1 MQRNKNNSKLLFYSI
16 LVPVVFSLFPIS
28 TQAQT
33 DSVARPISIAVFAPL
48 YLDSAFDASGNY
60 RHGKT
65 LPKYFNVGLEFYE
78 GIQLAID
85 SLEKEN
91 IEADIH
97 IYDTRSAKKMNE
109 LVQDGEL
116 QEMDLFIGYVNVNEA
131 ALLARAAATMQI
143 PFVNINLPNDA
154 GVKANPNYIILN
166 PTLGTHCTAIYKY
179 LQKNHPLS
187 PIIYFRKKGP
197 ADDRLK
203 TYFTDAEK
211 ATASVPLKMRYITLE
226 DTATTEQLRKFL
238 DSNKTNI
245 CIAGS
250 LDLNFG
256 LALARQISALGKSYK
271 TTLIGMPTWDQVDL
285 TKSAYRGVDIIYS
298 SSLYVNNDNQLVQQ
312 LQHHFKTK
320 YFTRAADIIFSGFES
335 LYYFTH
341 LLDANID
348 SVSKNFGVK
357 KNTIFGEIDI
367 QPVVNKQT
375 GGTEYYENKKLYF
388 IRKADGV
395 VKAVN

>member
-1 MQRNKNNSKLLFYSI
+1 MQRNKNNSRFLFYSI
-16 LVPVVFSLFPIS
+16 LVPVVFSLFPVS
-28 TQAQT
+28 ARAQT
-33 DSVARPISIAVFAPL
+33 DSATKVISIAVFAPL

-60 RHGKT
+60 RYGKT
-65 LPKYFNVGLEFYE
+65 FPKYFNAGLEFYE

-97 IYDTRSAKKMNE
+97 IYDTRSAKKMNSILE
-109 LVQDGEL
+109 EGEL
-116 QEMDLFIGYVNVNEA
+116 QEMNLFIGYVNVNEA

-166 PTLGTHCTAIYKY
+166 PTLGTHCTAIYKF
-179 LQKNHPLS
+179 LQKNHALS
-187 PIIYFRKKGP
+187 PITYFRKKGP

-211 ATASVPLKMRYITLE
+211 ATASVPLKMRYVTLE

-238 DSNKTNI
+238 DSTKPNI

-256 LALARQISALGKSYK
+256 LALARQMSALGKSYK

-285 TKSAYRGVDIIYS
+285 AKSAYRGVEIVYS
-298 SSLYVNNDNQLVQQ
+298 SSLYINNDNQLVQQ
-312 LQHHFKTK
+312 LQNHFKTK
-320 YFTRAADIIFSGFES
+320 YFSRTADIVFSGFET

-341 LLDANID
+341 LLNNNVD

-375 GGTEYYENKKLYF
+375 GGTEYFENKKLYF
-388 IRKADGV
+388 IKKTDGV
-395 VKAVN
+395 IKAVY

>member
-1 MQRNKNNSKLLFYSI
+1 MQRNKNNSRLLFYSI
-16 LVPVVFSLFPIS
+16 LVPVVFNLFPIS

-33 DSVARPISIAVFAPL
+33 DSVAKTISIAVFAPL
-48 YLDSAFDASGNY
+48 YLDSAFDASGAY

-65 LPKYFNVGLEFYE
+65 LPKYFNAGLEFYE

-85 SLEKEN
+85 SLDKEN

-97 IYDTRSAKKMNE
+97 IYDTRSSKKMNE
-109 LVQDGEL
+109 LIQDEEL
-116 QEMDLFIGYVNVNEA
+116 QEMNLFIGYVNVNEA

-166 PTLGTHCTAIYKY
+166 PTLGTHCTAIYKF
-179 LQKNHPLS
+179 LQKNYALS

-203 TYFTDAEK
+203 TYFNEAEK
-211 ATASVPLKMRYITLE
+211 ATASVPLKIRYVTLE

-238 DSNKTNI
+238 DSSKSNI
-245 CIAGS
+245 CIAGN
-250 LDLNFG
+250 LDLNIG
-256 LALARQISALGKSYK
+256 LALARQLSALGKSYK
-271 TTLIGMPTWDQVDL
+271 TTLIGMPTWDQVDF
-285 TKSAYRGVDIIYS
+285 TKSVYRGIDIIYS
-298 SSLYVNNDNQLVQQ
+298 SSLYINNDNQLVQQ
-312 LQHHFKTK
+312 LQNHFKTK
-320 YFTRAADIIFSGFES
+320 YFSRTADIIFSGFET

-341 LLDANID
+341 LLNENVD
-348 SVSKNFGVK
+348 SVSKNFGIK

-367 QPVVNKQT
+367 QSVVNKQT
-375 GGTEYYENKKLYF
+375 GATEYYENKKLYF
-388 IRKADGV
+388 IKKTDGV
-395 VKAVN
+395 IKAVY